1 MTLFKMSAISWLRA
15 GAGVEA
21 DGRAHGAGDADE
33 KFEAGPPPAGQGGG
47 KMGQI
52 DPGPG
57 FDDVIGKGYLSQGF
71 GKMQG
76 NAGQTLVGDEQVGA
90 PAQVKNRPAFSLG
103 SPRLWPQPHQE
114 RRGPAATGPGRRCAR
129 WCEGP
134 EGAGGRLW
142 LGV

>member
-1 MTLFKMSAISWLRA
+1 MRT
-15 GAGVEA
+15 GAGIEA

-57 FDDVIGKGYLSQGF
+57 FDDAVGKVYLSQGC

-76 NAGQTLVGDEQVGA
+76 NAGQTLVGDEQVGP

-103 SPRLWPQPHQE
+103 SPNYGRSLIRIPGGQQPLG
-114 RRGPAATGPGRRCAR
+114 RAADAPGSNGGQRVLTGGF
-129 WCEGP
+129 G
-134 EGAGGRLW
+134 
-142 LGV
+142 